1 MSSYHVDVVGK
12 AENLW
17 HEYLYTD
24 AGDATELAWALSNAS
39 SSYSRR
45 GDHDAAIESCELAVR
60 VLRDR
65 IDQGIG
71 TQQDESDLPLLLSN
85 LAGAHGEAHHP
96 VEHLATWSD
105 AVEMQRRVIAARSY
119 EDDDWVLANLLD
131 GYADAALDLGF
142 ESEARRA
149 LREAEDLLAEVSRR
163 RPVAAKVIM
172 EQVEATRKRLPAES
186 A

>member
-1 MSSYHVDVVGK
+1 MNSYHMEVVGK
-12 AENLW
+12 AEYLW

-24 AGDATELAWALSNAS
+24 AGDATELAWALSHAS

-45 GDHDAAIESCELAVR
+45 GQHDAAIESCELAVR

-85 LAGAHGEAHHP
+85 LAGAHGDAHQP

-105 AVEMQRRVIAARSY
+105 AVQLQRRVMAARPS
-119 EDDDWVLANLLD
+119 EDDDWVLAGLLD
-131 GYADAALDLGF
+131 GYADAAIDLGF

-149 LREAEDLLAEVSRR
+149 LREAETLLADVSQR
-163 RPVAAKVIM
+163 RPLAAKVITD
-172 EQVEATRKRLPAES
+172 QVEVTRMKLGSR
-186 A
+186 